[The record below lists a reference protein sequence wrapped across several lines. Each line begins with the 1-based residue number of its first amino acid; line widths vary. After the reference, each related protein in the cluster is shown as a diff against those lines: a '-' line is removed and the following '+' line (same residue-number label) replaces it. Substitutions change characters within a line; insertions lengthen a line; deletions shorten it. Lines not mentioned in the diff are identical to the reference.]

1 MEDTPVAPESYIKT
15 LSGIAQDSSGTH
27 RAPRH
32 SWRMVVCAS
41 VIVTLVVIGLFL
53 TTSHDVRDAIVVNY
67 LGFDQPIGVGTA
79 PFAVTP

>member
-1 MEDTPVAPESYIKT
+1 
-15 LSGIAQDSSGTH
+15 
-27 RAPRH
+27 
-32 SWRMVVCAS
+32 MVVCAS